1 MEKKDIKIGII
12 GLGYV
17 GLPLA
22 VQFSKQYSVIGF
34 DTNKKR
40 ISELLKGVDRTH
52 ELSNDQLSIS
62 DKLKFSD
69 YEEDLESLNT
79 YIVTVPTPVDKNNAP
94 DLEPLKMAS
103 KIVGRKLKKGDYVIF
118 ESTVFP
124 GCTEEVCV
132 PILAS
137 ESGLKYNIDFYCGY
151 SPERINPGDKKHKL
165 PDIIKITSGSNDL
178 AANYIDELYKSIIK
192 AGTFKASSIAVAEA
206 AKVIENTQ
214 RDVNIGLI
222 NELSIIFSKLNIET
236 KEVIEAAST
245 KWNFSSFT
253 PGLVGGHCIGVD
265 PYYLTYKALETGYH
279 PQIITAG
286 RRINDGMPSFI
297 VENTVSQLSRQGISL
312 NGAKVGVLGLSF
324 KENCPDLRNTKVVD
338 IVDKLKKYK
347 CKLLISDYI
356 ANRKEAMK
364 LYGIDLVDLK
374 KIKNQDALIIAVS
387 HDQYKNF
394 LSNDWSSFLNP
405 GGVVIDLKSIYPKG
419 ALSDFGLVHWRL

>member
-1 MEKKDIKIGII
+1 M
-12 GLGYV
+12 
-17 GLPLA
+17 A

-69 YEEDLESLNT
+69 YEEDLDSLNT

-132 PILAS
+132 PILVS

-192 AGTFKASSIAVAEA
+192 AGTFKASSIVVAEA

-297 VENTVSQLSRQGISL
+297 VENTISQLSKQGISL

-374 KIKNQDALIIAVS
+374 KIKNQDALIIAVA

-419 ALSDFGLVHWRL
+419 GLSDFGLVHWRL